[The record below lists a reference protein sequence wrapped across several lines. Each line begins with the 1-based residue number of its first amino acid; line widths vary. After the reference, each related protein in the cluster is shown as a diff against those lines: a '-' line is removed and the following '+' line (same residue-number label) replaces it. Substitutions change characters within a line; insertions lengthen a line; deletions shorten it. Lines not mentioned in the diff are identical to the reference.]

1 MAAQPQYEFALN
13 PQSGYYEYRLKSEG
27 DMSSNLGYKAGDR
40 FRSYKVQPGDKTAAD
55 IQAEALGYLT
65 DAQTASGTPAGGS
78 TSGTDATKPM
88 KASGIAAV
96 IDNDGSRG
104 VSGVDSN
111 PAWSG
116 MSDAEKAGYYA
127 ANPMMSG
134 ITQMGQ
140 KVLGYTGM
148 GMLANKFAPETMSR
162 QAAIAQGI
170 DPDNPQSQGTAGGG
184 YGAMGG
190 GGYGISVG
198 GDGVAP
204 DVSMGSNPE
213 GYAGTRNN
221 ISAYTAAPSFDPAA
235 EAAANAQADAARA
248 AAAAAAEGAAYD
260 AHEASMSGGGGA
272 ANTGGFSGDYSGGW
286 GQSGGGGN
294 DAYGKAGGS
303 VQDSAIHE
311 SRFAEGGMPAAGL
324 QAASKLPPRFIR
336 GEGDGQSDHI
346 PVKMDDG
353 GPGRLADNE
362 FVVPADAVS
371 ALGSGSSEA
380 GARAL
385 YEMVDRIR
393 KTAHGTTKQ
402 AKPVDPNKVL
412 PA

>member
-1 MAAQPQYEFALN
+1 MADQSEYEFALN
-13 PQSGYYEYRLKSEG
+13 PQSGYYEYRLKTQGSL
-27 DMSSNLGYKAGDR
+27 SSNLGYKAGDR

-65 DAQTASGTPAGGS
+65 DAQTASGAPAGGS
-78 TSGTDATKPM
+78 ALPVDAAKPL
-88 KASGIAAV
+88 KASGIAAA
-96 IDNDGSRG
+96 IDNSGSSG
-104 VSGVDSN
+104 GSSGVDSN

-116 MSDAEKAGYYA
+116 LSDAEKAAYYA
-127 ANPMMSG
+127 DNPMMSG

-140 KVLGYTGM
+140 KALGYTGL
-148 GMLANKFAPETMSR
+148 GKLAEKFAPDSVAR

-170 DPDNPQSQGTAGGG
+170 DPDNPQSQGTAGGV

-190 GGYGISVG
+190 GGYGVSVG

-204 DVSMGSNPE
+204 DVSMGGNPN
-213 GYAGTRNN
+213 GYTGTMNN
-221 ISAYTAAPSFDPAA
+221 PSAYTAAPSFDAAA
-235 EAAANAQADAARA
+235 EAAANAQADSARA
-248 AAAAAAEGAAYD
+248 AAAAAAEGATYD
-260 AHEASMSGGGGA
+260 AHEAAMGDGG
-272 ANTGGFSGDYSGGW
+272 GDYSGGNAGATNSESHGGDDG
-286 GQSGGGGN
+286 GQG
-294 DAYGKAGGS
+294 
-303 VQDSAIHE
+303 
-311 SRFAEGGMPAAGL
+311 FAEGGMPAAGL

-336 GEGDGQSDHI
+336 GEGDGQSDHV
-346 PVKMDDG
+346 PVQMDDG

-402 AKPVDPNKVL
+402 AKPVNPNKVL